1 MRKALLTL
9 VFAFLSMV
17 SFAQVTNTFNFT
29 ADLSAIIGTGA
40 GKFDP
45 AQDSIRVMGMD
56 WDGLGVL
63 ISGNRTMTREG
74 TTAIYK
80 TSLVVQRT
88 TSDTATWKFKAY
100 PDARFVDGGWEA
112 GSNRFAV
119 FGANG
124 ATINLPTIM
133 PAITPIVVTN
143 VFNTI
148 NFTADL
154 SNILFS
160 GAGNAFDPAQDSI
173 LVQGLDW
180 EGGTNVT
187 GERRMVQDPFSP
199 GIFTTSLTVQKTG
212 DSTKWKFRAFPTIRF
227 SNDGWETGQDNWY
240 HYGPDGFVAN
250 INTVPRIY
258 PKGAPL
264 TAPRDIFFRVDMMG
278 AKNRYNNQP
287 INLSALQF
295 VGLRGGTTWL
305 GSWASG
311 NWLPSDTTTGNMK
324 VLNDSG
330 VNGDLTAGDNIWSI
344 KITLPAGTDGGFFE
358 YKYAA
363 MYPGA
368 DTINGG
374 SSPLDNEGGF
384 GSNHGLYVTDGP
396 ALILNNKFGD
406 FTTAIRELENLL
418 PQGFELSQNY
428 PNPFNPSTKIRY
440 SVTAPG
446 LVTLRIFDIL
456 GNEVGTIINQE
467 QTAGVYEVDFTAI
480 NLASGVY
487 FYKLE
492 AGNFSQT
499 KKMMIMK

>member
-1 MRKALLTL
+1 MRKTLLML
-9 VFAFLSMV
+9 VFAFLSTV
-17 SFAQVTNTFNFT
+17 AFAQVTNTFNFT

-45 AQDSIRVMGMD
+45 AQDSIRVMGLD
-56 WDGLGVL
+56 WDGLGTL
-63 ISGNRTMTREG
+63 ISGSRTMTRQG

-80 TSLVVQRT
+80 TSLVVQKT
-88 TSDTATWKFKAY
+88 TSDSTKWKFKAY

-112 GSNRFAV
+112 GSDRWV
-119 FGANG
+119 KFGVNG
-124 ATINLPTIM
+124 ATVDLPTIA
-133 PAITPIVVTN
+133 PAISPIVVTN

-154 SNILFS
+154 STILFS

-187 GERRMVQDPFSP
+187 GVRKMTQDPFSP
-199 GIFTTSLTVQKTG
+199 GIFRTSLTVQKTG
-212 DSTKWKFRAFPTIRF
+212 DSTKWKFRAFPAARF
-227 SNDGWETGQDNWY
+227 SNDGWEAGSDNWY
-240 HYGPDGFVAN
+240 LYGPNGFVAN
-250 INTVPRIY
+250 LNAVPRIY

-264 TAPRDIFFRVDMMG
+264 TAPLDVFFRVDMTG
-278 AKNRYNNQP
+278 AKNRYNNQT
-287 INLSALQF
+287 INLSSIQF
-295 VGLRGGTTWL
+295 VGMRGGTTWL

-324 VLNDSG
+324 VLNDAG
-330 VNGDLTAGDNIWSI
+330 INGDLTAGDNIWSR
-344 KITLPAGTDGGFFE
+344 KVTLPAGTDGGFYE
-358 YKYAA
+358 YKYCA

-384 GSNHGLYVTDGP
+384 GQNHGIFVKAGP
-396 ALILNNKFGD
+396 SIIMNNKFGV

-418 PQGFELSQNY
+418 PEGFELSQNY

-440 SVTAPG
+440 SVTTPG
-446 LVTLRIFDIL
+446 LVTLRVFDIL
-456 GNEVGTIINQE
+456 GNEVGIIINQE

-480 NLASGVY
+480 NMASGVY
-487 FYKLE
+487 FYKLD
-492 AGNFSQT
+492 AGNYSST